1 MKKRRYSEVLKDL
14 EVIVE
19 KMNKGEIPIDHLGES
34 VKTASEMISYL
45 RQNLKATEAEITA
58 ILKGLEGEA
67 APPADE
73 TEP

>member
-1 MKKRRYSEVLKDL
+1 MKKRKYSEVLKDL

-19 KMNKGEIPIDHLGES
+19 KMNKGEIPIDHVGES
-34 VKTASEMISYL
+34 VKVASEMISYL
-45 RQNLKATEAEITA
+45 RQNLKATEAEITT